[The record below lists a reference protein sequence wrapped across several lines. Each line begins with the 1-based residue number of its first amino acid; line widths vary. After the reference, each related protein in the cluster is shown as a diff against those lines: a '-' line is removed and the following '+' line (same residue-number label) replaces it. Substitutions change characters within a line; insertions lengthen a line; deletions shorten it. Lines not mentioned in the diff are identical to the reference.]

1 MTYRRDADIFNALYQ
16 IVPTVPMTPL
26 DIQGRWRIPDLS
38 KENIQNLKDS
48 LRELI
53 ILFWFQV
60 YVRKFLLLIVTGP
73 LLDEVWT

>member
-1 MTYRRDADIFNALYQ
+1 MSLCHTLFLGNWSRNFFDATMTYRRDADIFNALYQ

-53 ILFWFQV
+53 ILF
-60 YVRKFLLLIVTGP
+60 
-73 LLDEVWT
+73 